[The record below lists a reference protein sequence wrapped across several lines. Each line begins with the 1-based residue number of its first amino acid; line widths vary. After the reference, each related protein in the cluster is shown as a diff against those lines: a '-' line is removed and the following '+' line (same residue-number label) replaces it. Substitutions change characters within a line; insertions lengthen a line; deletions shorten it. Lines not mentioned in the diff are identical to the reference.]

1 MGFLNLFSP
10 EIQNLPDSELGRFK
24 KEMAFDLKNLIAAVN
39 HILTTGKCRGG
50 SKNIF
55 QERPYIILEVF
66 LTRLWILTTIS
77 CALVT

>member
-39 HILTTGKCRGG
+39 HILTTGKCRDG
-50 SKNIF
+50 SKKYF
-55 QERPYIILEVF
+55 QEEPNLILEVF
-66 LTRLWILTTIS
+66 LTRLWTLR
-77 CALVT
+77 